1 MTNLQFA
8 IRSHVLTIG
17 HSRHSMERFLEL
29 LQAHQVTAIADVRS
43 TPHSRTD
50 HFCQAPLRIALE
62 QAGVRY
68 AYLGQELGAR
78 RDEPECY
85 VDGQAVYDRVA
96 RLPAFAAGVERL
108 RRGAQRFRIALMCA
122 EKEPLD
128 CHRSV
133 LIARYLALAGWRV
146 EHILADGSLEPHAET
161 DRRLV
166 GMMGIERSLFEPQQG
181 WDDLVA
187 QAYSARACELA
198 YRPV

>member
-1 MTNLQFA
+1 M
-8 IRSHVLTIG
+8 TIG
-17 HSRHSMERFLEL
+17 HSRHSMEGFLEL
-29 LQAHQVTAIADVRS
+29 LQEHRVTAIADVRS

-50 HFCQAPLRIALE
+50 HFCQAPLRTALE
-62 QAGVRY
+62 GAGVRY
-68 AYLGQELGAR
+68 VYLGQELGAR

-96 RLPAFAAGVERL
+96 KLPAFAAGVERL
-108 RRGAQRFRIALMCA
+108 RRGAERLRIALMCA

-128 CHRSV
+128 CHRTV
-133 LIARYLALAGWRV
+133 LISRFLSLAGWRV
-146 EHILADGSLEPHAET
+146 EHILADGSLEPQSET

-166 GMMGIERSLFEPQQG
+166 AMMGVERSLFEPELG

-187 QAYSARACELA
+187 QAYAARAGELA